1 MSVQDIQNTAVIGAG
16 AMGSG
21 IAQVL
26 AMAGYKVTMVDVDQS
41 FINRGLAT
49 IERGLDF
56 RINRGTMTEAQK
68 TELLMQRLSTSLDIR
83 GAVAGAQVVI
93 EAVPEQM
100 DLKKDLF
107 ETVAVATPQDALIA
121 SNTSTMSITELAT
134 AVNNPG
140 RFVGM
145 HFFNPVPAMRLV
157 EVIAG
162 EKTKDDALDL
172 TCQLVEAI
180 GKIPVRV
187 LKDRPGFI
195 VNRISAPNMA
205 LINAVLEEGKI
216 RPDEVDTFMRQT
228 GMKIAPF
235 ELADFVGLD
244 VYYHVLS
251 YYSQTLSPD
260 YAPKQVLTA
269 MVERGDLGMKT
280 GKGIYTWKDGQAQ
293 IDLSKQSTEIT
304 PLEFLAIQIN
314 EAVRVY
320 KEQIAASI
328 DDIDMA
334 MVHGMRAVAGPFTLT
349 AGMDHLQL
357 ADALHRLQERF
368 DMSIYHPEPEIIDG
382 SFKKLGRPST

>member
-1 MSVQDIQNTAVIGAG
+1 MSVHEIQNAAVIGAG

-26 AMAGYKVTMVDVDQS
+26 AMAGYNVTMIDIDQS
-41 FINRGLAT
+41 FIDRGLAT

-56 RINRGTMTEAQK
+56 RINRGTMTESQK

-83 GAVAGAQVVI
+83 AAVADAQIVI

-100 DLKKDLF
+100 DLKKELF
-107 ETVAVATPQDALIA
+107 ETVAVAAPKDSLIA
-121 SNTSTMSITELAT
+121 SNTSTMSITKLAT
-134 AVNNPG
+134 VVSNPDQ
-140 RFVGM
+140 FVGM

-162 EKTKDDALDL
+162 EKTSDETLDL
-172 TCQLVEAI
+172 ACQLVEVI

-205 LINAVLEEGKI
+205 LINVVLEEGKI
-216 RPDEVDTFMRQT
+216 RPDAVDSFMRQT

-235 ELADFVGLD
+235 ELADFVGID
-244 VYYHVLS
+244 VYYNVLS
-251 YYSQTLSPD
+251 YYAQTLSPD
-260 YAPKQVLTA
+260 YAPGRTLTA

-280 GKGIYTWKDGQAQ
+280 GKGIYVWKDGQAR

-320 KEQIAASI
+320 KEKIASSI

-334 MVHGMRAVAGPFTLT
+334 MVHGMRAIAGPFTLA
-349 AGMDHLQL
+349 AGMDNQQIT
-357 ADALHRLQERF
+357 DALHRLRKRF
-368 DMSIYHPEPEIIDG
+368 DMSIYHPEPEIVDG